1 MFVYSKDTLLFIQ
14 KTFLFAL
21 FLPIG
26 LYSFSF
32 FSDKSSSEE
41 TVSKPTIIEPIVIPH
56 SVKEESSAE
65 ILAKLKVATKE
76 VFENTEPSEEEV
88 AKEVLASLRALV
100 KSREREKQRLLKEE
114 NKRKKLKELKRKKEQ
129 EKKKERLRKRE
140 REKRKRLIREKEL
153 AKKKAYLKRKEQAKR
168 KELARKKRVEE
179 KRRLERQ
186 RRVAKKRELLKKR
199 KLEKKKALA
208 LASKKASTQL
218 RTVKKGIVLGEQH
231 DIHTLSKDKERTFH
245 NLEVVSESKLFTLE
259 EKPKIKNPK
268 QYQGT
273 QKEVEFDALPWVET
287 LGVVKVSKPFLK
299 PHQ

>member
-1 MFVYSKDTLLFIQ
+1 MFIQ

-100 KSREREKQRLLKEE
+100 KSREREKQRVIEE
-114 NKRKKLKELKRKKEQ
+114 EKRRKKLKELKQKREQ
-129 EKKKERLRKRE
+129 EKRKERLRKRE
-140 REKRKRLIREKEL
+140 LEKKKRLIREKEL
-153 AKKKAYLKRKEQAKR
+153 AKKRAYVKRQEQAKR
-168 KELARKKRVEE
+168 KELARKKRLEV
-179 KRRLERQ
+179 KRRLERKRKLAQ
-186 RRVAKKRELLKKR
+186 KRELQKKRE
-199 KLEKKKALA
+199 LEKKKALA
-208 LASKKASTQL
+208 LARKKASMEV
-218 RTVKKGIVLGEQH
+218 RTVKKGIVLGEQQ
-231 DIHTLSKDKERTFH
+231 DIHTLSKDRERTFH
-245 NLEVVSESKLFTLE
+245 HLEVVAESKPFVLE
-259 EKPKIKNPK
+259 ERPKIKNPK
-268 QYQGT
+268 QYHGVE
-273 QKEVEFDALPWVET
+273 KELQFDELPWAET
-287 LGVVKVSKPFLK
+287 LGVLTVSKPFLK
-299 PHQ
+299 HQETASIER